1 MSSDRLYSYPAEKR
15 IDPETGLSLYKDTP
29 ILELAAASDS
39 FRRFKNPGGTVT
51 YILDRNINYT
61 NICSSGCEFCAFYED
76 PGSDDGYVLTEDVL
90 FAKIDET
97 LSLGGTQI
105 LLQGGLNPNLRL
117 TYFER
122 LFKKIKNSYKIHLHA
137 LSPPE
142 IVYLSKLEAISF
154 RAVIE
159 RLIDSGLDSIP
170 GGGAEIL
177 VDRVRKQLSPDKCSA
192 EEWLEVMRIAHNLG
206 LRTTATMMFGHIETI
221 EERVE
226 HLEKIRKLQDETSG
240 FTAFIPWTY
249 QPGNDTLQVEKCS
262 SIEYLRTL
270 ALSRLYLDNIQHIQ
284 VSWVTQGVKI
294 AEVGLSYGADDFG
307 SLMIEE
313 NVVKAAGADFRMTEN
328 EIASSITTM
337 GFAPKRRDM
346 FYNIIGEPL
355 CLQK

>member
-1 MSSDRLYSYPAEKR
+1 MFSDRLYSYPTEKR
-15 IDPETGLSLYKDTP
+15 IDLEAGISLYKDTP
-29 ILELAAASDS
+29 ILALAAASDS
-39 FRRFKNPGGTVT
+39 FRRSKNPGETVT
-51 YILDRNINYT
+51 YILDRNVNYT
-61 NICSSGCEFCAFYED
+61 NICSSGCKFCAFYED
-76 PGSDDGYVLTEDVL
+76 PGSVDGYVLSEDAL
-90 FAKIDET
+90 FLKIEEA

-117 TYFER
+117 KYFEG
-122 LFKKIKNSYKIHLHA
+122 LFKKIKNSYRIHLHA

-142 IVYLSKLEAISF
+142 IVYLSKLEAISV

-159 RLIDSGLDSIP
+159 KLIDSGLDSIP

-177 VDRVRKQLSPDKCSA
+177 VDSVRKKLSPNKCSS

-206 LRTTATMMFGHIETI
+206 LKTTATMMFGHIETI
-221 EERVE
+221 KERVE
-226 HLEKIRKLQDETSG
+226 HLEKIRKLQDETNG

-249 QPGNDTLQVEKCS
+249 QPGNGTLQMEKCS

-284 VSWVTQGVKI
+284 LSWVTQGVKI
-294 AEVGLSYGADDFG
+294 AEIGLSYGADDFG

-313 NVVKAAGADFRMTEN
+313 NVVKAAGTDFRMTED
-328 EIASSITTM
+328 EIVSCIVAM
-337 GFAPKRRDM
+337 GLTPKRRDM

-355 CLQK
+355 CQQK

>member
-1 MSSDRLYSYPAEKR
+1 MFSDLLYSYPKDKR
-15 IDPETGLSLYKDTP
+15 INPELGLSIYNDTP

-39 FRRFKNPGGTVT
+39 FRRFKNPGEAVT

-61 NICSSGCEFCAFYED
+61 NICSSGCKFCAFYKY

-90 FAKIDET
+90 FDKIEET

-117 TYFER
+117 AYFEE

-142 IVYLSKLEAISF
+142 IVYLSKLEAISV

-177 VDRVRKQLSPDKCSA
+177 VDRVRKQLSPNKCSA

-206 LRTTATMMFGHIETI
+206 LKTTATMMFGHIETI
-221 EERVE
+221 EERIE
-226 HLEKIRKLQDETSG
+226 HLEKIRKLQDETNG

-249 QPGNDTLQVEKCS
+249 QPGNDTLHVEKCS

-270 ALSRLYLDNIQHIQ
+270 ALCRLYLDNIQHIQ
-284 VSWVTQGVKI
+284 VSWVTQGAKI

-313 NVVKAAGADFRMTEN
+313 NVVKAAGVDFRMTED
-328 EIASSITTM
+328 EIASSISAM
-337 GFAPKRRDM
+337 GFTPKRRDM
-346 FYNIIGEPL
+346 FYKIIGEPL